1 MAGWT
6 GKAGTWGKEY
16 RNRKS
21 EKERKGVRRKKR
33 ERERGGVIFREQD

>member
-1 MAGWT
+1 MDREGR
-6 GKAGTWGKEY
+6 GRGERDPGS
-16 RNRKS
+16 RKS